1 MNCIYRIVWS
11 QVSNTWVAVAENA
24 HGRGKSTAG
33 PRLVAT
39 ALALAGFSLGMPS
52 VYAASAA
59 DATVSAGSGHVSTVG
74 NTTTINQASQRLAID
89 WTSLSTQ
96 ANEALVFSQPNAQ
109 AIALNRITGSSPS
122 ELLGSLTANGQVF
135 ILNPNGVLFGAGSQV
150 NVGGLVA
157 STLSMSNADFMA
169 GNHVFSN
176 SGASGSVVNQGTLSA
191 APGGYLALL
200 APDVRNEG
208 VMTAS
213 LGTALLAAG
222 NKITLNLDNGSLL
235 GYSIDQGAINALA
248 ENKHLIQ
255 ANGGQVLLSAKAMNS
270 LTTATVNNAGIIE
283 AKTLQNKAGR
293 ILLMGDMETGTVNV
307 GGTLDASAPDGG
319 DGGFV
324 ETSAAHVNVAGG
336 ARITTRAQ
344 AGKTGQWLI
353 DPFDFVVASTGGNMT
368 GADLSSQLDNNN
380 VTLTT
385 TAGTTGT
392 NGDLS
397 INDAVAWSAANTLTL
412 IGERDVNV
420 NANLTYSGSGTA
432 GVTVQAVRD
441 INVGANVAV
450 TSTGAGALPVVFGG
464 SVVGTPAGGAIN
476 MSGGSSIATT
486 GGDVTFKAGAIKLAG
501 ASVAAA
507 GGNIAMTAAGTSD
520 THSLEIVNNGATRSN
535 VTTTGA
541 GAISLSG
548 HLTAGGASATGGS
561 AGGLVVTNS
570 SITSDTGAISITGT
584 VSGPSTGTLL
594 ERGFRLDSG
603 ALVTSAGNISLTGV
617 VSGTQALN
625 PPTGILSSAAG
636 ELASGGIVYSTG
648 GNVMLSGTFNNS
660 RHYYNPT
667 GLVVGGKVQSG
678 AAGKVT
684 LSGLATVGVVQG
696 GSNFSGGGT
705 GLSAEASS
713 EIVAGTGGLDITGEV
728 RSSSTSTNLTG
739 AAINGTV
746 SSTGNIAVTGTSSA
760 GSASGVRAL
769 DLTGGTLTGLGTAT
783 ITLKG
788 YGVPAPAPAPS
799 YDVNVAGTA
808 VSTAG
813 GQISVIGNRV
823 NILSTINSGS
833 GQTVITVHP
842 FNSIRPITVNG
853 GPGSEQ
859 NGLNLTASELF
870 NITASVLRLGGDAY
884 RGDISIGD
892 SGGSTT
898 MTSTPALSLVT
909 TGNISQ
915 GAGSLSVGKL
925 NAAGASVTLTAAGN
939 QIDEISGRSTSGAFQ
954 VTSSKAAPLT
964 VGTVDGVAGINSGAN
979 ATVLTNLNGAIA
991 HTQAITAGIL
1001 NATARDAITLTTNVT
1016 GNQAFS
1022 TTGAAG
1028 DISITTANALDTNGF
1043 SITTDAASVQT
1054 VSLSSGA
1061 GITVGSAFGNSQ
1073 DKLKL
1078 IATGGNIAV
1087 NGALTASELTL
1098 STGGT
1103 SSQTAA
1109 ITATGLELL
1118 GSGTHTLNHA
1128 SNAVTTLAGS
1138 AGNADYSQAGA
1149 LAIGTVNT
1157 AGLTTSGKVLVR
1169 ATGAAGDIT
1178 LNNTVTSGS
1187 AASDSLVLA
1196 AGRNFINNAGATP
1209 LNPGAGRFLVY
1220 STDPTANTFGG
1231 FASTGNAFSRSYAA
1245 NAPTDASMTSLSG
1258 NRMVY
1263 SVTPVI
1269 NITGDNQAKVYG
1281 AADPAL
1287 TYTVNSGLVAGD
1299 TVGSAL
1305 AGVVA
1310 APTGSAASAGTHA
1323 ITQGTLASALGYGV
1337 SYTDGTLTVDK
1348 ARLTVT
1354 GVAAANNKTYDGSAA
1369 ATMSNIGILTG
1380 LVGGEALVLNA
1391 SASFADANAGNGKTV
1406 TATYSLADGVGGLAS
1421 NYQLAAAPV
1430 TTTADIAKANLNVI
1444 ANNDSRLAG
1453 GTPYSGGNG
1462 VAYAGLVGGETA
1474 VVLGGVLVYGGSS
1487 QGAST
1492 AGSYAITPGGYSS
1505 GNYAIRYV
1513 DGVLS
1518 INSGGAA
1525 EAALGGASLVQAYG
1539 GAVQAVAGL
1548 GATPGVAAPGGGAG
1562 AGSGAGAV
1570 AGRDASAL
1578 AAAAAEAGST
1588 GETNE
1593 RRAAPSEP

>member
-11 QVSNTWVAVAENA
+11 QVSDTWVAVAENA
-24 HGRGKSTAG
+24 LGRGKSTAG
-33 PRLVAT
+33 PRLVA
-39 ALALAGFSLGMPS
+39 AVLALAGVSWGMPS
-52 VYAASAA
+52 AHAASAA

-89 WTSLSTQ
+89 WTGLSTR

-109 AIALNRITGSSPS
+109 AIALNRIIGSSPS

-135 ILNPNGVLFGAGSQV
+135 ILNPNGVLFGADSQV

-176 SGASGSVVNQGTLSA
+176 SGASGSVVNQGTLNA

-200 APDVRNEG
+200 APEVRNEG

-222 NKITLNLDNGSLL
+222 NKVTLNLDNGSLL

-248 ENKHLIQ
+248 GNKQLIQ
-255 ANGGQVLLSAKAMNS
+255 ANGGQVLLSARAMDS
-270 LTTATVNNAGIIE
+270 LTTATVNNTGVIE
-283 AKTLQNKAGR
+283 AKTMQNKAGR

-307 GGTLDASAPDGG
+307 GGTLDASAPTGG
-319 DGGFV
+319 DGGFI
-324 ETSAAHVNVAGG
+324 ETSAAHVNVAED
-336 ARITTRAQ
+336 ARITTRAET
-344 AGKTGQWLI
+344 GKTGQWLI

-368 GADLSSQLDNNN
+368 GTALGSQLDNNN

-385 TAGTTGT
+385 TAGNAGT

-397 INDAVAWSAANTLTL
+397 INDAVTWSAANTLTL

-441 INVGANVAV
+441 INVGANVAI

-476 MSGGSSIATT
+476 MGSGSSIATT

-501 ASVAAA
+501 AGVAAA
-507 GGNIAMTAAGTSD
+507 GGNIAMTAAGTSAS
-520 THSLEIVNNGATRSN
+520 HSLEITNDGATRSN

-541 GAISLSG
+541 GTISLSG
-548 HLTAGGASATGGS
+548 HLTGGGASATGGS

-625 PPTGILSSAAG
+625 PPMGILSSAAG
-636 ELASGGIVYSTG
+636 ELAGGGIVSSTG
-648 GNVMLSGTFNNS
+648 GNVMLSGTFNNGW
-660 RHYYNPT
+660 HYYDPT

-684 LSGLATVGVVQG
+684 LSALATVGVVQG

-705 GLSAEASS
+705 GLFTGASS
-713 EIVAGTGGLDITGEV
+713 EIVAGTAGLDITGEV
-728 RSSSTSTNLTG
+728 RSSSTSTNLSG
-739 AAINGTV
+739 VSLAGTA
-746 SSTGNIAVTGTSSA
+746 SSTGNIVVTGISSA
-760 GSASGVRAL
+760 PSASGVRAL
-769 DLTGGTLTGLGTAT
+769 ALQGTLTGLGAAT

-788 YGVPAPAPAPS
+788 SGVPAPAPAS
-799 YDVNVAGTA
+799 SSDILVQGTT

-813 GQISVIGNRV
+813 GQINLIGDR
-823 NILSTINSGS
+823 IKIESAINSGS
-833 GQTVITVHP
+833 GRTVITPVTTG
-842 FNSIRPITVNG
+842 REITLNALNTG
-853 GPGSEQ
+853 GGNEMW
-859 NGLNLTASELF
+859 GLNLSHSEL
-870 NITASVLRLGGDAY
+870 NLITASVLQLGGGAY
-884 RGDISIGD
+884 RGDISIGN
-892 SGGSTT
+892 GFTTTT

-909 TGNISQ
+909 TGSITQ
-915 GAGSLSVGKL
+915 TAGLTVNSL
-925 NAAGASVTLTAAGN
+925 NAVGSSVTLTHAGN
-939 QIDEISGRSTSGAFQ
+939 QINEISGRTSPGAFQ

-964 VGTVDGVAGINSGAN
+964 VGTVDGTAGINSGVN
-979 ATVLTNLNGAIA
+979 ATVLASLNGAIA
-991 HTQAITAGIL
+991 HTQTVTAGSL
-1001 NATARDAITLTTNVT
+1001 NASARDSIALNTNVSGAQT
-1016 GNQAFS
+1016 LA
-1022 TTGAAG
+1022 TTGATG
-1028 DISITTANALDTNGF
+1028 DISITTANALDTNSF

-1061 GITVGSAFGNSQ
+1061 GITVGGAFGNSQ

-1078 IATGGNIAV
+1078 IATGGNIAI

-1098 STGGT
+1098 STVGT

-1128 SNAVTTLAGS
+1128 SNAVATLAGNT
-1138 AGNADYSQAGA
+1138 GNVDYSQAGA

-1157 AGLTTSGKVLVR
+1157 AGLATSGKVLVR
-1169 ATGAAGDIT
+1169 ATGGAGDIT

-1187 AASDSLVLA
+1187 AANDSLVLA
-1196 AGRNFINNAGATP
+1196 AGRNFINNAGTTP

-1231 FASTGNAFSRSYAA
+1231 FASTGNAFSRTYAA

-1263 SVTPVI
+1263 SVTPMI

-1281 AADPAL
+1281 AADPGL

-1299 TVGSAL
+1299 TLASVL
-1305 AGVVA
+1305 AGAVA
-1310 APTGSAASAGTHA
+1310 GPTGSAASAGTHA
-1323 ITQGTLASALGYGV
+1323 ITQGSLNAALDYGIA
-1337 SYTDGTLTVDK
+1337 YNNGTLTVDK
-1348 ARLTVT
+1348 ATLTVT
-1354 GVAAANNKTYDGSAA
+1354 GLVAADNKTYDGNTA
-1369 ATMSNIGILTG
+1369 ATLSHIGTLTG
-1380 LVGGEALVLNA
+1380 VVGGEALVLNA
-1391 SASFADANAGNGKTV
+1391 SASFADANAGTGKTV
-1406 TATYSLADGVGGLAS
+1406 TAIYSLANGAGGLAS

-1430 TTTADIAKANLNVI
+1430 TTTADIAKANLSVM
-1444 ANNDSRLAG
+1444 ANNDSRSPG
-1453 GTPYSGGNG
+1453 GTAYAGGNG
-1462 VAYAGLVGGETA
+1462 VSYSGFVAGETA
-1474 VVLGGVLVYGGSS
+1474 AVLGGALSYGGSS
-1487 QGAST
+1487 QGASA
-1492 AGSYAITPGGYSS
+1492 AGSYAITPGGYSAT
-1505 GNYAIRYV
+1505 NYTLSYV
-1513 DGVLS
+1513 NGVLTIRQPS
-1518 INSGGAA
+1518 AA
-1525 EAALGGASLVQAYG
+1525 AAALGGTALTTAYDSALKVVVGVG
-1539 GAVQAVAGL
+1539 GSQ
-1548 GATPGVAAPGGGAG
+1548 GGGG
-1562 AGSGAGAV
+1562 GSGIGAAGTA
-1570 AGRDASAL
+1570 AGDASAL
-1578 AAAAAEAGST
+1578 AAAVAET
-1588 GETNE
+1588 DEDE
-1593 RRAAPSEP
+1593 